1 MPTETIAL
9 EVGFTTNSPI
19 TREGKVLPGELP
31 GGQIAR
37 GGRPDMPDRQRHEH
51 PPQRLL
57 LDRLQVGEQLQADG
71 EGGGRVGVEVAPLPA
86 ALHQRQDVVVR
97 AQMP

>member
-31 GGQIAR
+31 GGQRAR
-37 GGRPDMPDRQRHEH
+37 
-51 PPQRLL
+51 
-57 LDRLQVGEQLQADG
+57 AT
-71 EGGGRVGVEVAPLPA
+71 
-86 ALHQRQDVVVR
+86 
-97 AQMP
+97 